1 MEVLTMTTAAIYQP
15 AEEKSTI
22 LGLRSSAIFEIVAFL
37 GIMLLCS
44 GFFGEGNRFWNVE
57 PHPFWV
63 IVLLVAVQYGTG
75 EGILAA
81 MLSSVALLIGNMPEH
96 DFGKG
101 SDMYAYL
108 YEVLHLPV
116 LWLMSAVILGELR
129 QRHIREREY
138 LIHELHEARSRED
151 KISDSY
157 NKVKGLKERL
167 ELKIASQLRASV
179 HTYRA
184 ARAIEK
190 NNPADVL
197 LGVQELVRS
206 VMQPEKFS
214 LYLLGSDGLSS
225 TMTSGWQEGDKYQQE
240 FTAADPLFKEVI
252 GSQHVLCVA
261 NRDHQR
267 VLQDQGVLAGPLVDA
282 ETGEISGMLKIEKIG
297 FMELNLS
304 TIETFH
310 AICEWVGMALVN
322 AHKYQDAK
330 SGSMVNPDHN
340 LMTYNYFRKY
350 TDYISALGKRVG
362 FAVHMIVIQ
371 LVNAEKLTPDQRVKT
386 ARTISEAVKLALRNV
401 DMAFDYQK
409 DGAEYSIVLPA
420 TSRAGAKIVLTK
432 LEDGIR
438 KKLPKNIPA
447 DFALTIHTIHEA

>member
-1 MEVLTMTTAAIYQP
+1 MTTATIYQP
-15 AEEKSTI
+15 EEQNTI
-22 LGLRSSAIFEIVAFL
+22 MGLRSSAVFEIVGFL
-37 GIMLLCS
+37 LVMLLCS
-44 GFFGEGNRFWNVE
+44 VFFGDGNRFWGVE

-63 IVLLVAVQYGTG
+63 IVILIAVQYGTS

-81 MLSSVALLIGNMPEH
+81 ILSSVVLLVGNIPEQEFGTSGNMY
-96 DFGKG
+96 D
-101 SDMYAYL
+101 YL
-108 YEVLHLPV
+108 YTFLRLPV
-116 LWLMSAVILGELR
+116 LWLMAAVVLGELR
-129 QRHIREREY
+129 QRHIRERDF
-138 LIHELHEARSRED
+138 LRKELADARNREEV
-151 KISDSY
+151 IADSY
-157 NKVKGLKERL
+157 NKVKTFKERL
-167 ELKIASQLRASV
+167 ELKIASQLRSSV
-179 HTYRA
+179 TTYRA

-190 NNPADVL
+190 NHPTDVL
-197 LGVQELVRS
+197 QGVQELVRS
-206 VMQPEKFS
+206 VMQPDKFS
-214 LYLLGSDGLSS
+214 VYLLGSDGLSS
-225 TMTSGWQEGDKYQQE
+225 SITYGWKEGDNFQQQYG
-240 FTAADPLFKEVI
+240 ANDALYKEVI
-252 GSQHVLCVA
+252 GSQHVLCIA

-267 VLQDQGVLAGPLVDA
+267 VLQDQGVLAGPLVDS

-297 FMELNLS
+297 FMDLNLS

-330 SGSMVNPDHN
+330 QGSMVNPDNN
-340 LMTYNYFRKY
+340 LLSYNYFRRY

-362 FAVHMIVIQ
+362 FAVNMIVVQ

-420 TSRAGAKIVLTK
+420 TNRAGAKIVLTK
-432 LEDGIR
+432 LEEGIR